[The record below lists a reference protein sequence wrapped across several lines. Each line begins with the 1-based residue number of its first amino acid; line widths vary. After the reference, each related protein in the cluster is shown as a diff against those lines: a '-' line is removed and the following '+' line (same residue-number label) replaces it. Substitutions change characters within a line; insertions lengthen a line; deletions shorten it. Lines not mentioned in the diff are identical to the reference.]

1 VATGRITDHRRHDAG
16 QLHRVT
22 FPSDIPR
29 DATLQKVCVAEGFRQ
44 NVTSDV
50 TRFFSNVLAKKT
62 SRNLR
67 IVRELAERVGVFE
80 SALRN
85 GPEIIPMLDKAF
97 EINNFGFARSR
108 AGRAPGHVCRQLGR
122 QRSHLLHLEEEIRPP
137 GRQRVAEAAIARG
150 TRMRG

>member
-1 VATGRITDHRRHDAG
+1 MATGRITDHRRHDAG

-50 TRFFSNVLAKKT
+50 TRFFAANVLAKKT

-67 IVRELAERVGVFE
+67 IMRELAERVGFE
-80 SALRN
+80 PTTLDPREGEAALQAVLVD
-85 GPEIIPMLDKAF
+85 GLLCLPF
-97 EINNFGFARSR
+97 R
-108 AGRAPGHVCRQLGR
+108 AGVILW
-122 QRSHLLHLEEEIRPP
+122 HL
-137 GRQRVAEAAIARG
+137 IALIP
-150 TRMRG
+150 